1 MYLRPNT
8 IPMKAPTQAHQFDPI
23 PENPLE
29 GDLDK
34 ADLEPR
40 PPEPKRMI
48 EESRGGQMK
57 SFEKEIWGTA
67 GVIKESRL
75 LEGKLLALVHVS
87 KELQTLAS
95 DSEQEIQNSGYDAKS
110 PKKDGLY
117 LVLKT
122 HGGLSYFG
130 GRHAD
135 KMDPVTLDIA
145 YRNLEKVREFVMFTM
160 EIEDAVDAREKY
172 EEDLRARILSKKGGE
187 DCG

>member
-1 MYLRPNT
+1 
-8 IPMKAPTQAHQFDPI
+8 MKAPAQPHRFDPI
-23 PENPLE
+23 DENPLK

-34 ADLEPR
+34 ADLEPK
-40 PPEPKRMI
+40 PPEPKRMM
-48 EESRGGQMK
+48 EENLSGQMK
-57 SFEKEIWGTA
+57 AFEKEVWDVA

-75 LEGKLLALVHVS
+75 LEGKLLALVHIS
-87 KELQTLAS
+87 KELKRFSS
-95 DSEQEIQNSGYDAKS
+95 DLEKEVCAQKDGAKNFFS
-110 PKKDGLY
+110 DGLY

-122 HGGLSYFG
+122 HDGLTKFG

-172 EEDLRARILSKKGGE
+172 EKDLRERILLKRGGAN
-187 DCG
+187 CG